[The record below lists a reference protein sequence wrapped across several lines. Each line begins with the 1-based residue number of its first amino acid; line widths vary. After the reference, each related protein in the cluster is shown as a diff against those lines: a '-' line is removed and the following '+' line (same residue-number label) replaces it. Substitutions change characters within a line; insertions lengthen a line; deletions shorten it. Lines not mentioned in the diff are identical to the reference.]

1 MPNHR
6 PFSHASLLS
15 LRSTGFRLAA
25 SAALGFALTAAN
37 GLAQQTESPSA
48 PASTDGSRAPVVV
61 SDSTSATSAQANAA
75 AANALLKVEAA
86 DQGGKDD
93 PNSPLNR
100 KLSDKERF
108 KQQNEL
114 RQELKGPYKK
124 WVNQDVRWIIT
135 DQELKAFKSLS
146 NDEERDAFIE
156 QFWQRRNPDPESP
169 ENTYRDEYYR
179 RIAYANEH
187 FAAGKP
193 GWMTDRGHMYIAYGK
208 PDSIDSHPSGGSY
221 DRPMEEGGGQTSTFP
236 FETWHYRYIEGI
248 GDNIDIEFVDT
259 CMCGDYH
266 MTIDRS
272 EKDALLHVPGAG
284 ATLYEQMGMAKQA
297 DRFKGGLENLGTGP
311 MSGMQQSKEFDRLER
326 YAKLQAPP
334 VIKFQDLKL
343 EEFLSTHKVLNG
355 PFFPFDVRTDYVKV
369 TDDTVLMP
377 ITLQIKN
384 KDITFVTKDGVSK
397 GEVHIIGRV
406 STITDKIVQSFEDT
420 VEVEEPSELLPKL
433 LSNSQLYWKALPLR
447 PGRYRV
453 DIAIKD
459 VNNPDH
465 IGTWAQG
472 VVVPRYDDDRLS
484 ASSLILAARME
495 KVPSKEIGAG
505 NFIIGNTKLL
515 PEVTANAMQP
525 VIFHKDQ
532 NLNFWMQV
540 YNLGINQDSKKNGA
554 TIDYEIINLADGKPI
569 FNTHESAA
577 TLGASSDQ
585 VTLAKT
591 VPLTS
596 VPAGKYSIKVSVND
610 AVSKQTIAQTA
621 PFTVE

>member
-1 MPNHR
+1 MLNLFRPL
-6 PFSHASLLS
+6 PFSSFASAPRLLV
-15 LRSTGFRLAA
+15 A
-25 SAALGFALTAAN
+25 SAALTIAVSATA
-37 GLAQQTESPSA
+37 LAQQASQ
-48 PASTDGSRAPVVV
+48 PAGTDAQIVPVSTDQ
-61 SDSTSATSAQANAA
+61 STTSAQANAKA
-75 AANALLKVEAA
+75 AQALLDVER
-86 DQGGKDD
+86 DSTDPGGKND

-100 KLSDKERF
+100 KLSDKERIS
-108 KQQNEL
+108 QQKEL

-124 WVNQDVRWIIT
+124 WATEDVRWIIT
-135 DQELKAFKSLS
+135 DQEMKAFKSLS

-169 ENTYRDEYYR
+169 ENTFRDEHYR

-193 GWMTDRGHMYIAYGK
+193 GWLTDRGHMYIAYGK
-208 PDSIDSHPSGGSY
+208 ADSIDSHPSGGSY

-236 FETWHYRYIEGI
+236 FEVWHYRYLEGI
-248 GDNIDIEFVDT
+248 GDNVDIEFVDT

-284 ATLYEQMGMAKQA
+284 ATMYEQMGQAKQA
-297 DRFKGGLENLGTGP
+297 DRFRGGLENLGTGP
-311 MSGMQQSKEFDRLER
+311 MSSMQQTKEFDRLER

-384 KDITFVTKDGVSK
+384 RNITFQTKDGVSK

-406 STITDKIVQSFEDT
+406 STITDKIVQTFEDT
-420 VEVEEPSELLPKL
+420 VEVEQPSELLPQQMD
-433 LSNSQLYWKALPLR
+433 NSQLYWKALPLR

-472 VVVPRYDDDRLS
+472 VIVPRYDDDRLS
-484 ASSLILAARME
+484 ASSLILAGKME
-495 KVPSKEIGAG
+495 KVPSKEIGGG

-515 PEVTANAMQP
+515 PRVTAGLQQP
-525 VIFHKDQ
+525 AIFHRDQ

-554 TIDYEIINLADGKPI
+554 MINYQIINLADGKPI
-569 FNTHESAA
+569 FSTDESSA

-585 VTLAKT
+585 ITLAKT
-591 VPLTS
+591 VPLAS
-596 VPAGKYSIKVSVND
+596 VPAGRYSVKVSVND
-610 AVSKQTIAQTA
+610 GVSKQEIAQTA